1 MWSLEYLVTLEGTT
15 KIERAAAELAKAVR
29 DFSTEP
35 TRGNLEIVRSAIDKA
50 ETSVVGFE
58 EYDFR
63 EFFTAAKQLMSV
75 YGRRAVHFLN
85 NPNFA
90 TRERAAVFVQAV
102 ADIAGH
108 IFRELD
114 AINKPASG

>member
-1 MWSLEYLVTLEGTT
+1 MWSLEDLVTLEGTT
-15 KIERAAAELAKAVR
+15 EIEKTAAALAKAVR
-29 DFSTEP
+29 DFSAEP
-35 TRGNLEIVRSAIDKA
+35 TRGNLESIRCAIDRA
-50 ETSVVGFE
+50 ETSAVGFE
-58 EYDFR
+58 EYDCR
-63 EFFTAAKQLMSV
+63 EFFTGAKQLLSV
-75 YGRRAVHFLN
+75 YARRAVHFMN
-85 NPNFA
+85 NPNAA